1 MPSAN
6 LGMRIGTETT
16 VGVGAEVEI
25 NIGIETGEK
34 TDRAGKGPQQ
44 KMEDR
49 SCMINLTLGNLALGQ
64 PFVIQASRRNYPTS
78 RPGSVIARRSPQ
90 GKETGPVHNPPGAE
104 EKLRTSLVEVSV
116 PSLEPCVIHP
126 TAGTIRGTASN
137 IQVEIHDDVVPRV
150 PARFRTG
157 LSILFNLANN

>member
-64 PFVIQASRRNYPTS
+64 PRAIQANRRNDPL
-78 RPGSVIARRSPQ
+78 PAGSGIARRSQ
-90 GKETGPVHNPPGAE
+90 QDEKAGPVHSPPGAE
-104 EKLRTSLVEVSV
+104 EKPQTSLVEVSM
-116 PSLEPCVIHP
+116 PGLEPGVIHP
-126 TAGTIRGTASN
+126 TASTIGGTASN
-137 IQVEIHDDVVPRV
+137 I
-150 PARFRTG
+150 
-157 LSILFNLANN
+157 

>member
-64 PFVIQASRRNYPTS
+64 PYAYSSQPQELPPS
-78 RPGSVIARRSPQ
+78 RPGS
-90 GKETGPVHNPPGAE
+90 GHCPP
-104 EKLRTSLVEVSV
+104 L
-116 PSLEPCVIHP
+116 P
-126 TAGTIRGTASN
+126 AG
-137 IQVEIHDDVVPRV
+137 
-150 PARFRTG
+150 
-157 LSILFNLANN
+157 